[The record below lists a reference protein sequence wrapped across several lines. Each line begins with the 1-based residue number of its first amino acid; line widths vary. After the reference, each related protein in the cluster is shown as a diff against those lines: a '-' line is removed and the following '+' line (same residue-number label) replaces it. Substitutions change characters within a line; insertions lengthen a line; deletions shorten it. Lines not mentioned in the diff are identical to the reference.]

1 MPKGKEKRRREG
13 KTNDKVGRQNS
24 KRNKQRNGKN
34 NMRRNHTNKIK
45 GRNSERSEWKCEDIN
60 TNRKNS
66 QQKCLK
72 ANTAKKIQICARYLI
87 LEKHLQ
93 FKHPLVPNIP
103 RLYYIFIP
111 SLVQARLVSRS
122 KNPESEN
129 FSQQKSKIS
138 SKKLEVLFL

>member
-34 NMRRNHTNKIK
+34 NMKKNHTNKIK
-45 GRNSERSEWKCEDIN
+45 GRNSERSEWKCEGIN

-111 SLVQARLVSRS
+111 SPLVQARLVSRS

-129 FSQQKSKIS
+129 FSQQKSK
-138 SKKLEVLFL
+138 LEVLFL